1 MHAAETDPADVATEY
16 PAIRGRVIEI
26 ITSLDESTG
35 ALAVPACPAWTVS
48 DLIAHLI
55 GIPED
60 ILAGRTDG
68 IATDAWTDAQVQ
80 RHRGETLAQLSDT
93 LRGLAASFDPMLPLF
108 PTPIN
113 GQFLADALTHEHDLR
128 EAVAMPGAR
137 DARAVSIVVSWLLL
151 HLQISEDTIAA
162 FERAGADEYTVM
174 RALTG
179 RMSMRQ
185 LRERDLPAEAVAA
198 ALSGPILR
206 LPPD

>member
-1 MHAAETDPADVATEY
+1 MHPADTDPADVATEY
-16 PAIRGRVIEI
+16 PAIRGRVLEI
-26 ITSLDESTG
+26 IESLDASAG

-48 DLIAHLI
+48 DLIAHII

-60 ILAGRTDG
+60 ILAGRLDG
-68 IATDAWTDAQVQ
+68 VASDAWTDAQVQ
-80 RHRGETLAQLSDT
+80 RHRGESLGQLSDT
-93 LRGLAASFDPMLPLF
+93 LSGLAASFDPMLPLI
-108 PTPIN
+108 PAPIN
-113 GQFLADALTHEHDLR
+113 GQFLTDALTHEHDLR
-128 EAVAMPGAR
+128 EAVSMPGAR
-137 DARAVSIVVSWLLL
+137 DAPAVSIVVSWLLL
-151 HLQISEDTIAA
+151 HQEIDDDTIAA

-185 LRERDLPAEAVAA
+185 LREHGLPADAVAA